1 MDEAAAEPE
10 EPEVEPPD
18 APQAGS
24 SAPPGDWLHRYT
36 AALQRGRN
44 VIILAWVAIVVVGL
58 YAITEVFANLQLQV
72 RATRAARLRARA
84 ACGRAVLPCGRRY
97 LAGRGCNPY

>member
-36 AALQRGRN
+36 AALQRGTH
-44 VIILAWVAIVVVGL
+44 VILLAWVAIVVVGL

-72 RATRAARLRARA
+72 RATRAARLRA
-84 ACGRAVLPCGRRY
+84 CGLRSRSASVRRY
-97 LAGRGCNPY
+97 LAGRGCNPS